1 MAQAKTKAPKSKDA
15 PLPERS
21 TGHIGDT
28 LREAREARDLTVENV
43 SDELM
48 IRRFYLEALEQGNFK
63 DLPERV
69 YATGFVRSYAQF
81 VGLDPEAASEQFKR
95 DAYGSRVANYR
106 VELTMPEPV
115 IQTVMP
121 SRTAMLSAVAAI
133 ILIAVGIFFATRGNM
148 PAPASIP
155 EAPAAAD
162 IPEAAP
168 LPPAAEESAFTGAMP
183 APSETAT
190 PAPTVVTEAVPAAET
205 ATPAPV
211 EAGIFLEAL
220 QSSWLEVKDAKGT
233 ILFTNILKQGQ
244 KLPIPD
250 QPGITVTTGNAGG
263 LRLVVNGQPQ
273 AALGAA
279 NEVKRNMPL
288 NTGALNK
295 L

>member
-1 MAQAKTKAPKSKDA
+1 MAQAKPKALQKAPKSKDA
-15 PLPERS
+15 PLPERE

-28 LREAREARDLTVENV
+28 LREAREARDLTVENI

-81 VGLDPEAASEQFKR
+81 VGLDPVEASEQFKR
-95 DAYGSRVANYR
+95 DAYGSRTASYR

-115 IQTVMP
+115 IQSVMP
-121 SRTAMLSAVAAI
+121 SRTAMLSAVVAI
-133 ILIAVGIFFATRGNM
+133 ILVAIGIFFATRGNM

-162 IPEAAP
+162 IPEAP
-168 LPPAAEESAFTGAMP
+168 MPPASEEAAFTGAMP
-183 APSETAT
+183 APSETGT
-190 PAPTVVTEAVPAAET
+190 PAPATAETAPAAET

-233 ILFTNILKQGQ
+233 VLFTNILKQGQ

-263 LRLVVNGQPQ
+263 LRMVVNGQPQ

-288 NTGALNK
+288 NTGK

>member
-1 MAQAKTKAPKSKDA
+1 MAQAKPKAPKSKDA
-15 PLPERS
+15 PLPERQA
-21 TGHIGDT
+21 GHIGDT

-183 APSETAT
+183 ASSEEA
-190 PAPTVVTEAVPAAET
+190 PAPTAAAET

-211 EAGIFLEAL
+211 EAGVFLEAL

-263 LRLVVNGQPQ
+263 LRMVVNGQPQ